1 MAIFHCSVT
10 TISRGAGQS
19 VIAAAAY
26 RHACKL
32 VDERTGQVHDYTRK
46 QGLESSSIYLPK
58 DAGEEWPAWATDRN
72 KLWNKAEAAERR
84 KNSRVGREITLA
96 LPAELSPERRK
107 TLAGRMAQALADRYG
122 VAVDVAIHLP
132 GREGDQRNHHAHM
145 LMTTR
150 RITPEGLGVKVRE
163 LDDQKQ
169 GPQEVEYIRGEWE
182 RQANLALGQ
191 AGFRERIDHRS
202 LKAQGIERAATCH
215 MGPSATA
222 LERRGVVTYRGNY
235 NRAVAVQNHAFGQ
248 LRRRHEALGKALVRL
263 QERQKR
269 QKSWA
274 RMEEQ
279 ARAQARKVSLET
291 PLKAT
296 TVEIYLR
303 AHHFHGGNVIEAM
316 TAWGGNVGLPFQQ
329 VFNREEMQRRGLVH
343 GDHIDVS
350 KLAEV
355 EGSTNADGPKRKVA
369 KLEELTEKT
378 GLALGRDDF
387 RDFQEAIKRRE
398 HLLAQEQEMEMVQS
412 ARKKRAEEYEFL
424 ERHGYGGKSH
434 KDLSLEGEALA
445 TRLEENSRKARQL
458 TEEGEAHNKEFDDM
472 GFLRLMNPLN
482 IVKVSRMNARAKQL
496 EKRWVECN
504 AERTALLEQQGTLE
518 QAKAILWELEA
529 PVRAEGTAKTKELER
544 QAALERAKQ
553 KELEPYKTALY
564 EIVKT
569 NPALWSYDSR
579 QAAIKP
585 YVEAIAK
592 AQPKDRGEMLERAQ
606 HALKREATLE
616 QSKGKDREQG
626 QGFER

>member
-32 VDERTGQVHDYTRK
+32 VDDRTGQVHDYTRK

-58 DAGEEWPAWATDRN
+58 GDSEKWPAWAMDRN
-72 KLWNKAEAAERR
+72 ELWNKAEAAERR

-96 LPAELSPERRK
+96 LPAELSPERRRE
-107 TLAGRMAQALADRYG
+107 LAGQMAQALADRYG

-132 GREGDQRNHHAHM
+132 GRKGDQRNHHAHI

-169 GPQEVEYIRGEWE
+169 GPQEVEHIRGEWE

-222 LERRGVVTYRGNY
+222 LERRGIATYRGNY
-235 NRAVAVQNHAFGQ
+235 NRAVAVQNRAFGQ
-248 LRRRHEALGKALVRL
+248 LQRRHEALGKALARL
-263 QERQKR
+263 QERQKGQR
-269 QKSWA
+269 AWA

-316 TAWGGNVGLPFQQ
+316 TAWGGNWGLPFQQ
-329 VFNREEMQRRGLVH
+329 VFHREELQLRGLAH
-343 GDHIDVS
+343 GDYIDVS

-355 EGSTNADGPKRKVA
+355 EDGANADGPKRKVA

-398 HLLAQEQEMEMVQS
+398 HLLALERETEMVQS
-412 ARKKRAEEYEFL
+412 ARRKRAEEDKFL
-424 ERHGYGGKSH
+424 ERHGYGGKSY
-434 KDLSLEGEALA
+434 KELSLEGEALA
-445 TRLEENSRKARQL
+445 TRLEDNSRNARQL
-458 TEEGEAHNKEFDDM
+458 TEEGEAHNKEFDEM

-482 IVKVSRMNARAKQL
+482 IVKVSKMNARAKQL
-496 EKRWVECN
+496 EKRWAECN
-504 AERTALLEQQGTLE
+504 AEKADLLEQQGVFE
-518 QAKAILWELEA
+518 QAKAILWE
-529 PVRAEGTAKTKELER
+529 REGPLREEETVKARER
-544 QAALERAKQ
+544 E
-553 KELEPYKTALY
+553 
-564 EIVKT
+564 
-569 NPALWSYDSR
+569 R

-585 YVEAIAK
+585 HLEEIAK
-592 AQPKDRGEMLERAQ
+592 SQPENRGRVFERGQPALQKDAE
-606 HALKREATLE
+606 LE
-616 QSKGKDREQG
+616 QGKDRKREFG
-626 QGFER
+626 GDLER